1 MPVKTGI
8 QVRLRIRY
16 KNRLDSGFRRNDGK
30 SRVSVEIQK
39 PSASAEGRLVGRVNA
54 LLTVS

>member
-8 QVRLRIRY
+8 QVRLGIRY
-16 KNRLDSGFRRNDGK
+16 KNRLDSGFRQNDGK

-39 PSASAEGRLVGRVNA
+39 PSA
-54 LLTVS
+54 